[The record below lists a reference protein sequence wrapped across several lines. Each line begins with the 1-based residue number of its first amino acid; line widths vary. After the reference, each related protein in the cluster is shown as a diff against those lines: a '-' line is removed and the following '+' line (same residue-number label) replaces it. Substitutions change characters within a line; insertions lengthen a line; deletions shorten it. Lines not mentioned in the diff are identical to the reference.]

1 MKGTEGIIV
10 SSVKIYNKEAVG
22 QNTISIKDKMQEY
35 LMQYGI
41 TYKSRH
47 NSAHSGVRQFKGY

>member
-1 MKGTEGIIV
+1 MKVTEGIIV
-10 SSVKIYNKEAVG
+10 LNKTTYNKEAIG
-22 QNTISIKDKMQEY
+22 QNTINIKDKAQEY

-47 NSAHSGVRQFKGY
+47 ISAHTGVRRF

>member
-10 SSVKIYNKEAVG
+10 SNETTYNKEATG
-22 QNTISIKDKMQEY
+22 QNTINIKDKAQEY

-47 NSAHSGVRQFKGY
+47 ISAHTGVRRF

>member
-10 SSVKIYNKEAVG
+10 SNETTYNKEATG
-22 QNTISIKDKMQEY
+22 QNTINIKDKAQGY

-41 TYKSRH
+41 TYKSKH
-47 NSAHSGVRQFKGY
+47 NSAYTRVRRF

>member
-10 SSVKIYNKEAVG
+10 SNETTYNKEATG
-22 QNTISIKDKMQEY
+22 QNTISIKDKVQEY

-47 NSAHSGVRQFKGY
+47 NSAHTGVRRFKGY

>member
-10 SSVKIYNKEAVG
+10 SNVKIYNKEATG
-22 QNTISIKDKMQEY
+22 QNTISIKDKVQEY
-35 LMQYGI
+35 HIQYGI

-47 NSAHSGVRQFKGY
+47 NSAHTGVRRFKGY